1 MELVVSN
8 LLNPPIL
15 FFLLGLL
22 AVAARSDLE
31 LPPPIPR
38 LLSLYLLLS
47 IGFKGGVALSQNGN
61 GQAVWVLVAA
71 VLMSALM
78 PLYMFL
84 ILRRKLDRPNA
95 AALAATYASVSAV
108 TFITAS
114 AFLDQIG
121 QPHSGFMVAGLAL
134 MEWPAI
140 MVGVALARWRSG
152 PAEGRAALSVG
163 EVLRESLFNGSVL
176 LLVGSLLIGWLTGQ
190 RSAASLKPFTEGIF
204 NGALS
209 LFLLDMGIVAARRIS
224 ILKPLGVFL
233 LAFAVGLP
241 LVNAALGLILARL
254 IGVVP
259 GDALLFVA
267 LCASAS
273 YIAVPA
279 AMRQAVPEAD
289 PAVYVTLALGVTF
302 PFNVTLG
309 IPLYM
314 SVIQAIW

>member
-1 MELVVSN
+1 VELVVSN

-22 AVAARSDLE
+22 AVAARSDLD

-71 VLMSALM
+71 MLMSALT
-78 PLYMFL
+78 PLYMFS

-140 MVGVALARWRSG
+140 IVGVALARWGSR
-152 PAEGRAALSVG
+152 PAEGRVALSVG

-209 LFLLDMGIVAARRIS
+209 LFLLDMGIVAARRMS
-224 ILKPLGVFL
+224 ILRPLGVFL
-233 LAFAVGLP
+233 LVFAVGLP
-241 LVNAALGLILARL
+241 LVNAAMGLTLARL

-273 YIAVPA
+273 YIAAPA